1 MSRLRFPHS
10 VIVKSPG
17 LLPML
22 YKVGELAKSLSIP
35 DRTIRDW
42 LVAGAPH
49 SRDNRDNLWINGK
62 EFADWVTSLRKKRKH
77 KKLEQGE
84 AYCVRCNQ
92 VVAMTEVTTHARHG
106 KLVMISGKCPNC
118 GRRIWRGDRIPT
130 SPANNMTC
138 QDIHNE
144 N

>member
-1 MSRLRFPHS
+1 VSRLRFPHS

-49 SRDNRDNLWINGK
+49 SRDHRDNLWINGK